1 MLRPFFLFL
10 LLAVGLALHAAGEKR
25 LLGRELVPMSCEQI
39 EKSTL
44 WNFDNQ
50 NTVDERSRAY
60 VRRAGNVLYENADG
74 TCRAY
79 LLRGD
84 TVVYRGYNAG
94 RKEYMLADSAAPAY
108 CLPEGFAAPYTARGL
123 LDVDFRLSAQG
134 QLHCR
139 VYGPGSLVAG
149 GDTLR
154 RVYVVAELHSELRS
168 YSDSIPS
175 IPDSLLIY
183 KWLQPG
189 SPFPL
194 AMQCERGG
202 QKHLYIADTQA
213 LIVDD
218 ADTSEGTDTE
228 PDIVRMLEAAAVGA
242 SDGSISVDFSAFA
255 TDACI
260 DVYLLDIN
268 GYAYLHECVA
278 PQPGGDVSFRFPVPQ
293 TLSGRHIVALCA
305 HDNPAL
311 NRKIFV
317 SL

>member
-1 MLRPFFLFL
+1 MLRPLFLFL
-10 LLAVGLALHAAGEKR
+10 LLLVGLALHAAGEKR
-25 LLGRELVPMSCEQI
+25 LLSRELVPMSHGLI
-39 EKSTL
+39 EKSTM

-60 VRRAGNVLYENADG
+60 VRRAGSVLYESADG
-74 TCRAY
+74 VCRAY
-79 LLRGD
+79 LLHGD

-108 CLPEGFAAPYTARGL
+108 CLPEGFTSPYASQGL
-123 LDVDFRLSAQG
+123 LDVDFRLLAEG
-134 QLHCR
+134 RVDCR
-139 VYGPGSLVAG
+139 VFGPGSIVAG

-154 RVYVVAELHSELRS
+154 SVYVVAELHNELRS

-175 IPDSLLIY
+175 IPDSMLVY

-189 SPFPL
+189 SSLPL

-202 QKHLYIADTQA
+202 QKHLYVADTHE
-213 LIVDD
+213 LILDNDIDIDD
-218 ADTSEGTDTE
+218 TDIDS
-228 PDIVRMLEAAAVGA
+228 DIVRMLEAASVSA
-242 SDGSISVDFSAFA
+242 SYGSISVDFSGFCVQ
-255 TDACI
+255 TLI
-260 DVYLLDIN
+260 DIYLLDIN
-268 GYAYLHECVA
+268 GYAYLHECVT
-278 PQPGGDVSFRFPVPQ
+278 PQAGGCVSFRFTVPQ
-293 TLSGRHIVALCA
+293 SLSGRHIVALCA

>member
-1 MLRPFFLFL
+1 MSRPFFLFL

-25 LLGRELVPMSCEQI
+25 LLSRELVPMSREQI

-74 TCRAY
+74 LCRAY
-79 LLRGD
+79 LLCGD

-108 CLPEGFAAPYTARGL
+108 CLPEGFTSPYTAHGL
-123 LDVDFRLSAQG
+123 LDVDFRLSAEG
-134 QLHCR
+134 RLACR
-139 VYGPGSLVAG
+139 VYGPGCMVAG

-154 RVYVVAELHSELRS
+154 RVYVVAERHSELRS
-168 YSDSIPS
+168 YSDSVPS
-175 IPDSLLIY
+175 IPDSLLVY
-183 KWLQPG
+183 KWLQLG
-189 SPFPL
+189 SPLPL
-194 AMQCERGG
+194 AMQCGSAG
-202 QKHLYIADTQA
+202 QKHLYVADTQV

-218 ADTSEGTDTE
+218 ADTTEGTDTE
-228 PDIVRMLEAAAVGA
+228 PYIVRMLEEAAVSA
-242 SDGSISVDFSAFA
+242 SDSSISVDFSAFA

-278 PQPGGDVSFRFPVPQ
+278 PQPGGNVSFRFPVPQ